1 MDRFIVKTYE
11 FQYTSDNSLKSNMDR
26 FIVGTIFNS
35 RDFSMFK
42 IQYGQIY
49 SALKKRLNLEYTG
62 LKSNMD
68 RFIASVVGL
77 DQLVDCGLKS
87 NMDRFIVLT
96 QNQLHLRRKV

>member
-42 IQYGQIY
+42 IQYG
-49 SALKKRLNLEYTG
+49 
-62 LKSNMD
+62 
-68 RFIASVVGL
+68 
-77 DQLVDCGLKS
+77 
-87 NMDRFIVLT
+87 
-96 QNQLHLRRKV
+96 